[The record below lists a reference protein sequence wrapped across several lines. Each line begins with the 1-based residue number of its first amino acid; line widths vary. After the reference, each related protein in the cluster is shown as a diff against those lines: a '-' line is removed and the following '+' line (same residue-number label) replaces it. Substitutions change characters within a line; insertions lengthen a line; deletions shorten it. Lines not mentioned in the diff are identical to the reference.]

1 MNLFI
6 FLGSMPID
14 QTEIGALCA
23 YFVSN
28 ERLKN
33 QKNQTEYYYF
43 FLDKKKLNEK
53 LFVMKKNKL
62 EIASELKF

>member
-1 MNLFI
+1 
-6 FLGSMPID
+6 MPID

-33 QKNQTEYYYF
+33 QKNQTENYYF
-43 FLDKKKLNEK
+43 FRSKKLNEK